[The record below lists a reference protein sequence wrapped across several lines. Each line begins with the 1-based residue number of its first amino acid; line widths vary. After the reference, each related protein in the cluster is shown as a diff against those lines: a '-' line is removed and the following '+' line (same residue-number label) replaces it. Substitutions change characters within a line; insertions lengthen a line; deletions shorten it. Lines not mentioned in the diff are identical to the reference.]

1 MTAGARVYLRSQKC
15 WDIRQKA
22 PDARRMSAA
31 LLHGMQANATQQ
43 MGLFGRIEQRWGV
56 FRYTLTSS
64 SAVTTARSWS
74 ISPLWRIC
82 RRWIWTPPSCR
93 NTLNLFLSSLAGAR
107 RRPFCAAHFY
117 SPSPCKFSSVKSSWG
132 LDFLFAGY
140 NKDTVKGTA
149 ASRVFFRLRAEAV
162 RMREEW
168 PDFVSPRA
176 NTPARESVSR
186 LSRSQHSICAGSTAS
201 FWRVR
206 VNLRRLNKR

>member
-1 MTAGARVYLRSQKC
+1 MRQFYDVVSCAKL
-15 WDIRQKA
+15 RQKESRK
-22 PDARRMSAA
+22 DV
-31 LLHGMQANATQQ
+31 LK
-43 MGLFGRIEQRWGV
+43 
-56 FRYTLTSS
+56 
-64 SAVTTARSWS
+64 
-74 ISPLWRIC
+74 
-82 RRWIWTPPSCR
+82 
-93 NTLNLFLSSLAGAR
+93 GA
-107 RRPFCAAHFY
+107 
-117 SPSPCKFSSVKSSWG
+117 CKFSSVKSSWG